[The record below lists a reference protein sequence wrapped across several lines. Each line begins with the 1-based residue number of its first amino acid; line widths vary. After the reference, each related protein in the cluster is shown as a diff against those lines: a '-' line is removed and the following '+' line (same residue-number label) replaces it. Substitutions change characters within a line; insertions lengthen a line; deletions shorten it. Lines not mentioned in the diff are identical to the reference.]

1 MKISIL
7 TPIKADTEEKA
18 LWLLEAIQSVKA
30 QTHSDWEMRIVN
42 DRSDIKFSDFKDLA
56 YAMGDDRI
64 VGLKAEDYGISGV
77 AAARNLAAEMSTGEV
92 LLPLDADDLL
102 PNYALKVLDE
112 AWRQKPGGILYGHT
126 EIRQNNS
133 SRIHRA
139 RPYSFPLLLRALMMP
154 VGCLHAKKDWEAV
167 GGWSPEMDGG
177 LEDWEYWIKLGKA
190 GVCGKGINRVLYIYR
205 RHARS
210 RLTQLRSSGTYE
222 DAFQKM
228 RSRHEDVYSGRFPV
242 KCCGGSLPKRRL
254 RRLDPGPSQLQRQMA
269 EAQAMSVTV
278 PDGDIAQVI
287 YTGDMRGSWGVH
299 GKESGISY
307 RVHGPGQLLMMPD
320 GRPGVD
326 RRDLP
331 YILSM
336 YRGRAFK
343 LAP

>member
-1 MKISIL
+1 MKISVI
-7 TPIKADTEEKA
+7 TPIKADTEEKV
-18 LWLLEAIQSVKA
+18 LWLLEAVQSVQA
-30 QTHSDWEMRIVN
+30 QTHQNWEMRIVN
-42 DRSDIKFSDFKDLA
+42 DRSDIKFSDFRDLSQ
-56 YAMGDDRI
+56 AMRDDRI

-77 AAARNLAAEMSTGEV
+77 SEARNLAAEMSTADV

-102 PNYALKVLDE
+102 PNYALKVLNE
-112 AWRQKPGGILYGHT
+112 AWEQRPGGILYGHT

-154 VGCLHAKKDWEAV
+154 VGSLHAKKDWKMV

-190 GVCGKGINRVLYIYR
+190 GVCGKGISKVLYIYR

-210 RLTQLRSSGTYE
+210 RLTRLRSSGTYE

-228 RSRHEDVYSGRFPV
+228 RSRHEDVFSGRFPV
-242 KCCGGSLPKRRL
+242 KCCGGSLPKRRI
-254 RRLDPGPSQLQRQMA
+254 RTAPAPSGLQRQMA
-269 EAQAMSVTV
+269 DVEAQAAAI
-278 PDGDIAQVI
+278 PDGDLVPVV
-287 YTGDMRGSWGVH
+287 YVGDMKGSWGVY
-299 GKESGISY
+299 GKGSGMHY
-307 RVHGPGQLLMMPD
+307 RVSGPGQLLMTMD

-331 YILSM
+331 YILPM
-336 YRGRAFK
+336 YRGKAFEV
-343 LAP
+343 AP